1 MQVSHTE
8 DHATHAVISANVA
21 REVTMSAD
29 AALMHMLS
37 SLIYKNPMLAMVRE
51 VMCNAWDAHIDAG
64 ITDRPILV
72 TLSEGKLIIRDY
84 GFGIHDDMIAPIYGV
99 YGGSTKRGDSM
110 STGGFGIGCKSPWSY
125 VDYFQ
130 VTSYHKGTRWIYTM
144 SKASPETGGKPNITP
159 IVSMPTTET
168 GLEVEISIKSNDVG
182 RIRGYIQTV
191 AKNSGQLTLFKD
203 GHNEPEVLPTHPYS
217 KTTDPFLVY
226 MDEEQSIPHKILI
239 KYGTVVYPVTE
250 ESDYFAEYKN
260 CSQILDRLE
269 NRGSYS
275 AYNDYA
281 TSDRF
286 RARLVL
292 IAPPNSLSLTPS
304 REELS
309 LQGGTIPTIKTLLEE
324 FTKKYE
330 KINPTS
336 RRNAL
341 INQVVKEQKFYSFSD
356 VEYRPQTWNESPEY
370 ILSRKDFIER
380 LVYCNSK
387 LHNSERERFYI
398 KTIQK
403 NKGQNPLVYAY
414 IKAMEKGQTKQH
426 ATIWLKR
433 NVTLPM
439 ERVLKR
445 AGLDTRNLYL
455 LASTYMVY
463 SEPNRNDLIELNEAD
478 PVSFERCKTIL
489 NNMVILTHRQVKVE
503 AEANAMLRNMVD
515 DKQDSIGALVYVVPR
530 KKEVLDKAREVLSN
544 LGKLFID
551 LTVNQEKVAK
561 PVVKDPLAVPV
572 AKVAKPPKLPGFGC
586 LSEIYQNWETSST
599 RVTNPRTVL
608 VYQKRKEIQSWVAQ
622 ALEFYPI
629 RYQEIQYLMK
639 GKVGLVST
647 EKQLQ
652 KAVDTFPGLIPV
664 RRLLLE
670 ELINQYPGKKR
681 MSELTFIME
690 HGKIYNLLKVSK
702 KIAEALE
709 LPPKPTEKECAYY
722 ALLEKVKDY
731 FYPRGHV
738 EVTLCTIVKNL
749 MVPSWEAEVIAQ
761 EMNKVPLLEEML
773 SRFRNRKEPLT
784 PSQDEAL
791 YEMFNLIYK
800 EFRSE

>member
-130 VTSYHKGTRWIYTM
+130 VTSYHKETRWIYTM

-168 GLEVEISIKSNDVG
+168 GLEVEISIKPNDVH
-182 RIRGYIQTV
+182 RIRDYIQTV

-203 GHNEPEVLPTHPYS
+203 GHNQPEMLPTHPYG
-217 KTTDPFLVY
+217 KTTDPFLIH
-226 MDEEQSIPHKILI
+226 MNEGQSAVHKIFV
-239 KYGTVVYPVTE
+239 KYGTVVYPVTGE
-250 ESDYFAEYKN
+250 PDYLSEYKSCIEIMN
-260 CSQILDRLE
+260 RLT

-275 AYNDYA
+275 AYGSYA
-281 TSDRF
+281 TSDHLL
-286 RARLVL
+286 AHL
-292 IAPPNSLSLTPS
+292 ILLASPNSLSLTPS

-309 LQGGTIPTIKTLLEE
+309 LQGGTIPTIKTLLNE
-324 FTKKYE
+324 FIKKCE
-330 KINPTS
+330 NINPTS
-336 RRNAL
+336 RRNEL
-341 INQVVKEQKFYSFSD
+341 INQAVKEQKFFSFSD
-356 VEYRPQTWNESPEY
+356 VEYRLQTWNKSPEY

-380 LVYCNSK
+380 LAYCDSK

-414 IKAMEKGQTKQH
+414 TKQMKKAQNKQH

-445 AGLDTRNLYL
+445 AGLDTGNLYL
-455 LASTYMVY
+455 LVSSYMVY
-463 SEPNRNDLIELNEAD
+463 SQPNRNGLIELNRAD
-478 PVSFERCKTIL
+478 LVTFERCKVIL
-489 NNMVILTHRQVKVE
+489 NNRIILTHRQTKVE
-503 AEANAMLRNMVD
+503 VEANAMLRNMVG
-515 DKQDSIGALVYVVPR
+515 DKQDSLGALVYVVPR
-530 KKEVLDKAREVLSN
+530 KKEILDKAREVLSN

-561 PVVKDPLAVPV
+561 TVEKDPLAIPV
-572 AKVAKPPKLPGFGC
+572 AKVAKPPKLAGFGC
-586 LSEIYQNWETSST
+586 FSEIRQDWETSPT

-608 VYQKRKEIQSWVAQ
+608 VYQKRKDIQSWITD
-622 ALEFYPI
+622 ALQFYPI
-629 RYQEIQYLMK
+629 KYKDVQYLLK

-647 EKQLQ
+647 PKQLE
-652 KAVDTFPGLIPV
+652 KAANTFPDLIPV

-681 MSELTFIME
+681 MSELTFILG
-690 HGKIYNLLKVSK
+690 HSRIYNLLKVSK

-709 LPPKPTEKECAYY
+709 LPPKPTEKECTYY

-731 FYPRGHV
+731 LYPRGHV
-738 EVTLCTIVKNL
+738 EVMLHTVIRSL
-749 MVPSWEAEVIAQ
+749 MVASWEAEIITA
-761 EMNKVPLLEEML
+761 EMDKVPLLGEML
-773 SRFRNRKEPLT
+773 NRFCSRKEPLT

-800 EFRSE
+800 EFRNE

>member
-1 MQVSHTE
+1 MQVSHSE

-64 ITDRPILV
+64 VTDRPILV
-72 TLSEGKLIIRDY
+72 TLSESKLIIRDY

-99 YGGSTKRGDSM
+99 YGGSTKRGDSA

-168 GLEVEISIKSNDVG
+168 GLEVEIAIKPNDIA
-182 RIRGYIQTV
+182 RIRGYVQAV

-203 GHNEPEVLPTHPYS
+203 GHNEPKVLPTHPYS

-226 MDEEQSIPHKILI
+226 MGEELNSPHKILI

-250 ESDYFAEYKN
+250 ESDYFVEYKN
-260 CSQILDRLE
+260 CSQILDHLE
-269 NRGSYS
+269 SRGSYS
-275 AYNDYA
+275 AYSDYA

-286 RARLVL
+286 RARLIL

-309 LQGGTIPTIKTLLEE
+309 LQGGTIPTVKVLLEE
-324 FTKKYE
+324 FAKKYE

-341 INQVVKEQKFYSFSD
+341 INQAVKEQKFSSFSD
-356 VEYRPQTWNESPEY
+356 VDYKLRTWNKSPEY

-387 LHNSERERFYI
+387 LHNSERERFYV

-414 IKAMEKGQTKQH
+414 IKEMEKEQNKQH
-426 ATIWLKR
+426 ATIWFRR

-445 AGLDTRNLYL
+445 AGLDTGNLYL
-455 LASTYMVY
+455 LANSYMVY
-463 SEPNRNDLIELNEAD
+463 SEPNRSDLIEANKAD
-478 PVSFERCKTIL
+478 PVSFERCKGIL
-489 NNMVILTHRQVKVE
+489 NNIIILTHRQTKV
-503 AEANAMLRNMVD
+503 APEANAMLRDTQNSIR
-515 DKQDSIGALVYVVPR
+515 DSDGALVYVVPR
-530 KKEVLDKAREVLSN
+530 KKEILDKAREVLSN

-551 LTVNQEKVAK
+551 LTVKQEKTVK
-561 PVVKDPLAVPV
+561 KVEKDPLAVPV

-586 LSEIYQNWETSST
+586 FSEVYRNWETSST

-608 VYQKRKEIQSWVAQ
+608 VYQKRKEIQSWITGE
-622 ALEFYPI
+622 LGLYSL
-629 RYQEIQYLMK
+629 RYQDIQYLLK

-647 EKQLQ
+647 PRQLEK
-652 KAVDTFPGLIPV
+652 AANTFPGLIPV

-681 MSELTFIME
+681 MAELNFAID
-690 HGKIYNLLKVSK
+690 HGKIYNLLGVSK
-702 KIAEALE
+702 KIAQAME
-709 LPPKPTEKECAYY
+709 LPPKPTEKEHAYY
-722 ALLEKVKDY
+722 DLLEKVKGY

-738 EVTLCTIVKNL
+738 ENTLCTIVKDL
-749 MVPSWEAEVIAQ
+749 MVTSWEAEAITA
-761 EMNKVPLLEEML
+761 EMNKVPLLEEL
-773 SRFRNRKEPLT
+773 LDSFSNRKEPLT